1 VLYVWHSDLFVL
13 IVGIYCKSI
22 MLLLLLLIL

>member
-1 VLYVWHSDLFVL
+1 VLYVWLFDLFVL